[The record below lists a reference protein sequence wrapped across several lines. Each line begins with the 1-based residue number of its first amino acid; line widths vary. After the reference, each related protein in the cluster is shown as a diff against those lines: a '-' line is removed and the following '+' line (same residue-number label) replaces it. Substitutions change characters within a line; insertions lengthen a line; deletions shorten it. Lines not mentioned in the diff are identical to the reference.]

1 MAEEKKILSRKGS
14 NAGRGGGGGGDGA
27 GVDADSPCPLESMFL
42 ALEQVLPLFR
52 RRRQATLLKQVRPA
66 VEGMC
71 GRSFTKQHLAQIVF
85 VQPGERMHTWYTR
98 CSRK

>member
-1 MAEEKKILSRKGS
+1 M
-14 NAGRGGGGGGDGA
+14 
-27 GVDADSPCPLESMFL
+27 DSSSCPLESMFL

-66 VEGMC
+66 VEGVC

-85 VQPGERMHTWYTR
+85 VQPGERITYRDDTQHWCPSLT
-98 CSRK
+98 CSLAGRPKDTGSVTARSRAA

>member
-1 MAEEKKILSRKGS
+1 MGITAAGNFSRNGS
-14 NAGRGGGGGGDGA
+14 GAGGGGGGSGGA
-27 GVDADSPCPLESMFL
+27 GVDSHNPCPLESMFL

-71 GRSFTKQHLAQIVF
+71 GRTFTKQHLAQIVF
-85 VQPGERMHTWYTR
+85 VQPGERIHI
-98 CSRK
+98 